1 MHYCQNDNQ
10 ESSVRLLPSSRNDSL
25 PALNALDESASVM
38 GKAICVTRVGREGI
52 AILASACFDPVQGR
66 GSIRLR
72 ELTDGLRNNVI
83 DGRVD
88 SVEFWGF
95 HGVSDMIPAT
105 ELILAPMDT
114 SPKGQSMKRKNK
126 DLGKNETSRLFV
138 TPEPKTKAP
147 NPKVR
152 KVKTATEPKVEI
164 VSPAMKHNFPV
175 INEEQTLSTD
185 LVLPTTDSLN
195 SELSKPVNVVSDS
208 PEKQPDKANHKQKN
222 LTEHIEISSFFQRN
236 KPSRKGDRKDR
247 SDVKTGSRST
257 VNDSRNSTLSEGEN
271 SKGNMTL

>member
-10 ESSVRLLPSSRNDSL
+10 ESSVQLLPSSRNDSL

-38 GKAICVTRVGREGI
+38 GKALCVTRVGREGI

-95 HGVSDMIPAT
+95 HGVSDMISPT
-105 ELILAPMDT
+105 ELRSAPMDT
-114 SPKGQSMKRKNK
+114 SPKGQSTKRKNK
-126 DLGKNETSRLFV
+126 DLDKYETSQLFV

-152 KVKTATEPKVEI
+152 KVKTATEPKVDI
-164 VSPAMKHNFPV
+164 VSPAIKHNVSV
-175 INEEQTLSTD
+175 INEELTFSKD
-185 LVLPTTDSLN
+185 LVLPTTDSLK

-208 PEKQPDKANHKQKN
+208 PEKQPDMANHKQKN
-222 LTEHIEISSFFQRN
+222 LTEHIEISSYFQRN
-236 KPSRKGDRKDR
+236 KVSRKGDRKDR
-247 SDVKTGSRST
+247 SEMKTGSRST
-257 VNDSRNSTLSEGEN
+257 VNDIQKSTVSEGQN
-271 SKGNMTL
+271 RKGNMTL